1 MQFSCNI
8 CDCIFMKVEK
18 QYLNTLFS
26 GTARECQCDVIIR
39 NMFLYG
45 GTVTELRNK
54 GSVVA
59 IDRAGPR
66 TGSRGQGQWKGHR

>member
-1 MQFSCNI
+1 
-8 CDCIFMKVEK
+8 MKVEK
-18 QYLNTLFS
+18 QDLNTLFS
-26 GTARECQCDVIIR
+26 GAAHESQCDEIVR
-39 NMFLYG
+39 NMFLYS

-59 IDRAGPR
+59 IDRAGLR